1 MRTPEEWDVS
11 HNPAFS
17 YYAVRRGL
25 AFPKSMDD
33 DCFADCPE

>member
-25 AFPKSMDD
+25 AFPKPMDD